1 MPASVSPLLSFPGTI
16 VMGILN
22 VTPDSFSDGNR
33 WLDPTRAIQR
43 GIQMAGE
50 GAAIIDVGG
59 ESTRPGAKRVTPEE
73 EWARVGPVIKGL
85 VDRGVTLSVDT
96 VNAETARKALQA
108 GASLIND
115 VSGGAVDPRM
125 VEVVAASGAPMV
137 IQHWRGFPSDPNL
150 NVMYEDVVDQ
160 TVEELIA
167 QVDRALAEGL
177 KREQVIIDPGLGF
190 AKEADDSW
198 RIVESLD
205 RFTALGFPVL
215 VGGSRKRFVAARFGD
230 ALERG
235 TLNVTKTAV
244 HFGVWGVRVHDVAAN
259 VELVDSLLRQ
269 RDLGVGSH
277 G

>member
-1 MPASVSPLLSFPGTI
+1 MPRNAASLSSHQKTV

-33 WLDPTRAIQR
+33 WLEPEGAIQR
-43 GIQMAGE
+43 GVDMVGE
-50 GAAIIDVGG
+50 GAAIVDVGG
-59 ESTRPGAKRVTPEE
+59 ESTRPGARRVSPDE
-73 EWARVGPVIKGL
+73 EWARIGPVIEGL
-85 VDRGVTLSVDT
+85 VARGVTLSVDT
-96 VNAETARKALQA
+96 VNASTAERALQS
-108 GASLIND
+108 GAWMIND
-115 VSGGAVDPRM
+115 VSGGRVDPRM
-125 VEVVAASGAPMV
+125 VGVVAESGAPMV

-150 NVMYEDVVDQ
+150 NVVYEDVVDE
-160 TVEELIA
+160 TVEELAA
-167 QVDRALAEGL
+167 QVDFALAEGL
-177 KREQVIIDPGLGF
+177 ERDQVVVDPGLGF
-190 AKEADDSW
+190 AKGADDSW

-235 TLNVTKTAV
+235 TLTVTEIAA
-244 HFGVWGVRVHDVAAN
+244 HFGVWGVRVHHVAAN
-259 VELVDSLLRQ
+259 VRLVDSLQGR